1 MNLAL
6 VLDKPKKTLKII
18 LMIVKKRIHFENE
31 KAWSQ
36 GFVPKVGNM
45 LEEISQGYLCLN
57 YIVIN
62 IISDVESLLGY
73 GNLPECIKNRK
84 VSITTM
90 VNTMCFWKYIF
101 TENSIARL
109 HVNFITLAKKKSIW
123 FLQYNDF

>member
-1 MNLAL
+1 
-6 VLDKPKKTLKII
+6 
-18 LMIVKKRIHFENE
+18 
-31 KAWSQ
+31 
-36 GFVPKVGNM
+36 M

-109 HVNFITLAKKKSIW
+109 HVNFITLAKKKSI
-123 FLQYNDF
+123 

>member
-62 IISDVESLLGY
+62 VISDVESLLGY
-73 GNLPECIKNRK
+73 GNLPECIQNRK
-84 VSITTM
+84 VSMTTM
-90 VNTMCFWKYIF
+90 VVTMCFWKYIF
-101 TENSIARL
+101 TEIGIARL
-109 HVNFITLAKKKSIW
+109 HVNFVTLAKKKSIW

>member
-6 VLDKPKKTLKII
+6 VLDKPKKTWKII

-31 KAWSQ
+31 KAWWQ

-73 GNLPECIKNRK
+73 GNLPECIQNRK
-84 VSITTM
+84 VSMMTM
-90 VNTMCFWKYIF
+90 VITMCFWKYIF
-101 TENSIARL
+101 TENGIARL
-109 HVNFITLAKKKSIW
+109 HVNFVTLA
-123 FLQYNDF
+123 